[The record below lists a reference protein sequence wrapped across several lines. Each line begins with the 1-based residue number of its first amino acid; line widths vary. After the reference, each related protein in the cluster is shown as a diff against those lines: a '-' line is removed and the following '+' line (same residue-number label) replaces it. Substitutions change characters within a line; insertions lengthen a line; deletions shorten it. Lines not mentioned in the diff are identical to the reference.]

1 MTTRLLDVTVASIAL
16 VVTSPLLLTAMI
28 GIKLTSPGPVLYCAR
43 RIGRDRRRG
52 LAARFTHAGGPERRQ
67 PQYLGREFGMYKFRT
82 MHVGAE
88 SLGPITG
95 YNDPRVFPFGA
106 WLRMTKIDEL
116 PQLFNV
122 LKGDMALVGP
132 RPEAPEIVREYY
144 SEEDIA
150 TLRVPQGLTS
160 PGALY
165 YYAHCE
171 HMLGSESAVRHYTER
186 LLPVKLELDR
196 AYVRNGASLVND
208 VKVLLRTVLVI
219 ASRVIQHWFSDPRE
233 DRVADASVGTSD
245 KAQ

>member
-1 MTTRLLDVTVASIAL
+1 MTRRLLDVTVASLAL

-28 GIKLTSPGPVLYCAR
+28 GIKLTSPGPVLYRTR

-67 PQYLGREFGMYKFRT
+67 PQYLGREFAMYKFRT
-82 MHVGAE
+82 MHIDAE
-88 SLGPITG
+88 LLGPITG

-106 WLRMTKIDEL
+106 WLRITKIDEL

-132 RPEAPEIVREYY
+132 RPEAPEIVRAYY

-150 TLRVPQGLTS
+150 TLRVPPGLTS

-165 YYAHCE
+165 YYTHCE
-171 HMLGSESAVRHYTER
+171 QMLGGESAVRLYAER
-186 LLPVKLELDR
+186 LLPLKLEIDR
-196 AYVRNGASLVND
+196 VYVRNRASLVND
-208 VKVLLRTVLVI
+208 VKVLLRTVFVI
-219 ASRVIQHWFSDPRE
+219 ASRVIRHWFSDPRQ
-233 DRVADASVGTSD
+233 DRAADASVGTSE
-245 KAQ
+245 KGH